1 MSHHSPGTVVVLRP
15 VTAGEVGIGDRG
27 AGIGGMDELAAA
39 NVNAYMGNAAGI
51 CTGKENDVA
60 GCLPIVLQ
68 IPVFLALYWV
78 LLASVELR
86 GSEWI
91 LWVNDLAMPDS
102 WLVLPAIMMVTMI
115 LQMLLNPAPMDPMQ
129 KKIMYIMPIV
139 FGVMFFFFASGL
151 VLYWL
156 TNNVLSIAQQWYV
169 NRQIATERA
178 RRLAAANEKEI
189 IPERAKESKAKK

>member
-1 MSHHSPGTVVVLRP
+1 MARMKE
-15 VTAGEVGIGDRG
+15 VTPRMKALQQQYGKDKQRLQQAMMELYKKEKINPIG
-27 AGIGGMDELAAA
+27 
-39 NVNAYMGNAAGI
+39 
-51 CTGKENDVA
+51 